1 MTNGPADL
9 EEAITLGRAALD
21 LHPPD
26 HSYRAVT
33 LNNLGG
39 YLGDR
44 FIKFGENADLEE
56 AISRGIEPSSCG
68 SS

>member
-33 LNNLGG
+33 LNNLGR
-39 YLGDR
+39 YLRDR
-44 FIKFGENADLEE
+44 FMKFGENADLE
-56 AISRGIEPSSCG
+56 AISRSIEPSSCG